1 VKNKYKKIPPTAQFL
16 NWNVDENLYL
26 KEMKSNYPSFC
37 EYLRRVDF
45 QGAGGDE
52 NHSFHFDWPKLHD
65 FNNKKI
71 PPTAQFLNWN
81 VDENLYLKFNW
92 PYVQICLRL

>member
-1 VKNKYKKIPPTAQFL
+1 MWLSKKEKVKKK
-16 NWNVDENLYL
+16 
-26 KEMKSNYPSFC
+26 
-37 EYLRRVDF
+37 
-45 QGAGGDE
+45 
-52 NHSFHFDWPKLHD
+52 
-65 FNNKKI
+65 NKKI

>member
-1 VKNKYKKIPPTAQFL
+1 MWLSK
-16 NWNVDENLYL
+16 

-52 NHSFHFDWPKLHD
+52 NHSFHFDWPNKG
-65 FNNKKI
+65 NNKI
-71 PPTAQFLNWN
+71 T
-81 VDENLYLKFNW
+81 E
-92 PYVQICLRL
+92 LRTILQRESPNS